1 MRSADPGFLPGTAV
15 GGVLVALT
23 LWLGTP
29 AAFAVAGSAGTWMLR
44 NLGGSAWAFAI
55 VLALWGWH
63 LAALRRALDADV
75 PEADV
80 ATRIVQ
86 LDQLSDVWMHLFVG
100 IGVVW
105 TAIGMR
111 AALQTTLG
119 DPEAA
124 LSDSAGSVLQGLVDG
139 GILLALTTTI
149 VGAVGGYLM
158 RLAKTL
164 WIGAALHGHYD
175 AEGGREL
182 SALLAATRRI
192 ESSLR
197 FELGDEVARVA
208 TPIEASAHLGRD
220 AVRSR
225 ADADTGGANHET
237 AP

>member
-111 AALQTTLG
+111 AALQTTPSSAPVLK
-119 DPEAA
+119 
-124 LSDSAGSVLQGLVDG
+124 LSS
-139 GILLALTTTI
+139 
-149 VGAVGGYLM
+149 M
-158 RLAKTL
+158 
-164 WIGAALHGHYD
+164 
-175 AEGGREL
+175 
-182 SALLAATRRI
+182 
-192 ESSLR
+192 SSW
-197 FELGDEVARVA
+197 
-208 TPIEASAHLGRD
+208 
-220 AVRSR
+220 
-225 ADADTGGANHET
+225 
-237 AP
+237 